1 MNNQT
6 YGYQNTRC
14 NKDYRNDGYLSVSAL
29 FECLGTR
36 TKVNCLL
43 KKRQYNFES
52 IIPFPMVLSPSY
64 KKRWINEELNWKKKR
79 VISST
84 NKKSCTTKYNR
95 STHKNCRST
104 TLRLRELSHKKIMQ
118 LPCSYHNL
126 VKCNKRSEPLL
137 TYKLKLIHFPGPML
151 FYERQGRT

>member
-1 MNNQT
+1 MQ
-6 YGYQNTRC
+6 QRLQEW
-14 NKDYRNDGYLSVSAL
+14 RIFIS
-29 FECLGTR
+29 ECPLWMSR
-36 TKVNCLL
+36 HQDQSELL
-43 KKRQYNFES
+43 IKKKRQYNFES

-137 TYKLKLIHFPGPML
+137 TYKWKLTHFPGPML
-151 FYERQGRT
+151 FQER